1 MEKIR
6 GELHLLN
13 DSTILINNI
22 QIPLKEITAVKAIT
36 PTSQMLGYI
45 FAGVSAIYIT
55 IGVITLASS
64 GSAGILGDVF
74 LDILGSFSVV
84 IGVAAIVPAI
94 RYLFFGK
101 KYRKVSGWVLQVPG
115 P

>member
-55 IGVITLASS
+55 IGVITLASWLS
-64 GSAGILGDVF
+64 
-74 LDILGSFSVV
+74 
-84 IGVAAIVPAI
+84 
-94 RYLFFGK
+94 RYPW
-101 KYRKVSGWVLQVPG
+101 RCIS
-115 P
+115 